1 MEMITNLMKNIND
14 FSNNFSDNTEADNQA
29 KRFNRPRPN
38 KSFYIK
44 IRSSTDQ
51 ITKTVQKF
59 DELLE
64 NNNCCSAR
72 TKSELSTALSEALA
86 NAIVHGN
93 KINPEQ
99 FVDLNIQIYKDQMI
113 LRIKDKGAGFNYKQL
128 PDPLKPENIKKA
140 SGRGVYLMSVLV
152 DKVDFVR
159 HEDGMEVVLIKYLKE
174 RNKYNI

>member
-1 MEMITNLMKNIND
+1 MELIANLMKIIND
-14 FSNNFSDNTEADNQA
+14 FSNNFSDNVERTSNACSSDRSLPE
-29 KRFNRPRPN
+29 

-44 IRSSTDQ
+44 IKSSTDQ
-51 ITKTVQKF
+51 ITKTIQKF

-64 NNNCCSAR
+64 DNNCCSSR

-93 KINPEQ
+93 KINPDQ
-99 FVDLNIQIYKDQMI
+99 FVDLKIQIYKDQMI
-113 LRIKDKGAGFNYKQL
+113 LRIKDKGTGFNFKQL

-152 DKVDFVR
+152 DEVDFVR
-159 HEDGMEVVLIKYLKE
+159 HEDGMEVVLVKYLQ
-174 RNKYNI
+174 RQNNYDI

>member
-1 MEMITNLMKNIND
+1 MEMIANFMKIRND
-14 FSNNFSDNTEADNQA
+14 FSDTFSQNAERNGNANPSDRSRLE
-29 KRFNRPRPN
+29 
-38 KSFYIK
+38 KSFSIK

-51 ITKTVQKF
+51 ITKTIQKF

-64 NNNCCSAR
+64 DNNCCSAR

-93 KINPEQ
+93 KINPDQ
-99 FVDLNIQIYKDQMI
+99 FVDLKIQIYQDQMI
-113 LRIKDKGAGFNYKQL
+113 LRIKDKGAGFNYKLL

-152 DKVDFVR
+152 DEVDFVR
-159 HEDGMEVVLIKYLKE
+159 HEDGMEVVLVKYLQ
-174 RNKYNI
+174 RRDQYDG